1 SVLELLYAAWRRM
14 STPQSTQ
21 ASMEQSALLTTP
33 ANSTNG
39 SIFDIFN
46 VSISAGGHQLVQMGT
61 AHAES
66 SGFGSLAIAFLPNSS
81 ATADGLFS
89 GAVALDDNT
98 ASAIVNGDGLTAT
111 AGPGDNNTDIQP
123 PPAP

>member
-1 SVLELLYAAWRRM
+1 MHDAHQVVNDAAGQEFIDLDAQPNPAVSALARIVTGLLGWLGLRPTALAPDAPSVPSASVLELLYAAWRRM

-46 VSISAGGHQLVQMGT
+46 V
-61 AHAES
+61 
-66 SGFGSLAIAFLPNSS
+66 
-81 ATADGLFS
+81 
-89 GAVALDDNT
+89 
-98 ASAIVNGDGLTAT
+98 
-111 AGPGDNNTDIQP
+111 
-123 PPAP
+123 